1 MPNKGTER
9 FRPLLT
15 LIRRR
20 KIMKASINVDDLKR
34 MLKNADKITDGR
46 GSSESVSGKIVL
58 SVHDGKFEVFALS
71 TIDRITELS
80 QWVEVADVYDDDF
93 ECICAVE
100 DGAWTVSAKAL
111 APLKA
116 AKKGS
121 TVVIS
126 GDGGKVSFCSPG
138 IAFSVNAERGIF
150 GGAYLPAKFGDALA
164 SVELLP
170 ADCDGFKFCAP
181 ALSDD
186 ITRPDFT
193 GALIRRGALVATDG
207 CRLHYYPLAGLIQE
221 SEFKGIVNP
230 KVVNFIAGGAYGQL
244 SERQCGADLWH
255 VLESNGMRLDGCAI
269 RGQFPDFS
277 RVIPRYKADKVTEFM
292 PRVLA
297 EAVKPLCAGWKTS
310 TLYIQRSSKGGAY
323 LQCVPFGKNKGE
335 PPRSCQYPYEE
346 SWPEEPIGLNP
357 LLLLDALRGR
367 DGALKFCH
375 IDKDSP
381 LWVGLW
387 EDGVYGW
394 GAIIMPMS

>member
-1 MPNKGTER
+1 
-9 FRPLLT
+9 
-15 LIRRR
+15 
-20 KIMKASINVDDLKR
+20 
-34 MLKNADKITDGR
+34 MLKNAAKITDGR

-71 TIDRITELS
+71 AIDRTTELS
-80 QWVEVADVYDDDF
+80 QWVEVEDLYDDDF

-121 TVVIS
+121 AVVVS
-126 GDGGKVSFCSPG
+126 GDDGKVSLSSPG
-138 IAFSVNAERGIF
+138 MTFSVNAEQGIF
-150 GGAYLPAKFGDALA
+150 GGTYLPAKFGDALT

-193 GALIRRGALVATDG
+193 GALIGRGALVATDG
-207 CRLHYYPLAGLIQE
+207 RRLHYYPLAGPIQE
-221 SEFKGIVNP
+221 GKFKGIVNP
-230 KVVNFIAGGAYGQL
+230 TVVNFIAGGAYGKL
-244 SERQCGADLWH
+244 SERKCGADLWH
-255 VLESNGMRLDGCAI
+255 VLESNGMRLAGCAI

-277 RVIPRYKADKVTEFM
+277 RVFPRYKADEVTGFM

-323 LQCVPFGKNKGE
+323 FKCVPFGKNGGE
-335 PPRSCQYPYEE
+335 PPRSCHYPSFAYQYEE
-346 SWPEEPIGLNP
+346 NWPEEPIGLNP
-357 LLLLDALRGR
+357 LYLLDALRGR

-375 IDKDSP
+375 VDKDSP

-387 EDGVYGW
+387 ENGIYGW
-394 GAIIMPMS
+394 GAIIMPME

>member
-1 MPNKGTER
+1 MTNKGTER

-20 KIMKASINVDDLKR
+20 KTMKASINVDDLKR
-34 MLKNADKITDGR
+34 MLKNAAKITDGR
-46 GSSESVSGKIVL
+46 GSNESVSGKIVL

-71 TIDRITELS
+71 TIDRTTELS

-93 ECICAVE
+93 ECIAVE

-111 APLKA
+111 APFKA

-121 TVVIS
+121 AVVVS
-126 GDGGKVSFCSPG
+126 GDDGKVSLTSPG
-138 IAFSVNAERGIF
+138 MAFSVNAEQGMF
-150 GGAYLPAKFGDALA
+150 GGTYLPAEFGDALA

-170 ADCDGFKFCAP
+170 ADCDGFKFCTC

-193 GALIRRGALVATDG
+193 GALIRRGALAATDG
-207 CRLHYYPLAGLIQE
+207 RRLHYYPLAGLIQE
-221 SEFKGIVNP
+221 GEFEGIVNP
-230 KVVNFIAGGAYGQL
+230 KIVNFIAGGAYGKL
-244 SERQCGADLWH
+244 SVRRCGADLWH
-255 VLESNGMRLDGCAI
+255 VLESNGMHLAGRAI
-269 RGQFPDFS
+269 GGQFPDFS
-277 RVIPRYKADKVTEFM
+277 RVIPRYKANEVTGFM

-297 EAVKPLCAGWKTS
+297 EAVKPLCAGWKSS
-310 TLYIQRSSKGGAY
+310 TLYIQSSKDGAY
-323 LQCVPFGKNKGE
+323 FQCVPRGKNEGE
-335 PPRSCQYPYEE
+335 PPRSCHYPNEE
-346 SWPEEPIGLNP
+346 NWPEERIGLDP
-357 LLLLDALRGR
+357 LYLLDALRGR

-394 GAIIMPMS
+394 GAIIMPKE